1 LKNVQPV
8 SREVELADD
17 TEKTHAWWQSSAVP
31 AEGTWAEKRKLAASL
46 RRLIGLAVL
55 SDPEPGVLE
64 AAAGEMDKISQQL
77 ELQPQR
83 GTLDAFAE
91 TSTAGNVH
99 ALFDRSPV
107 VGLSNPLSPPMR
119 LELEGD
125 TVRGFVKFG
134 SAYEGPPGHVHGGI
148 VAELFDE
155 LLGFAQSITGTPG
168 MTATLTID
176 YLRPTPLHT
185 DLNCRASVARVEGRK
200 IYAEGEL
207 CKDEIVLAR
216 GRGMFVSVDRKRM
229 QKMMEEAG
237 LRRDA
242 ETG

>member
-1 LKNVQPV
+1 M
-8 SREVELADD
+8 ADD
-17 TEKTHAWWQSSAVP
+17 ADKTHAWWQSSAVP
-31 AEGTWAEKRKLAASL
+31 AEGTWAEKRSLAASL

-77 ELQPQR
+77 ARQPQR
-83 GTLDAFAE
+83 GALDAFAE

-134 SAYEGPPGHVHGGI
+134 SAYEGPPGHVHGGV

-155 LLGFAQSITGTPG
+155 LLGFAQSVTGNPG
-168 MTATLTID
+168 MTASLSID
-176 YLRPTPLHT
+176 YLRPTPLHA
-185 DLNCRASVARVEGRK
+185 DLDCRASVARVEGRK

-207 CKDEIVLAR
+207 CKDEVVLAR

-229 QKMMEEAG
+229 KEMMERVG
-237 LRRDA
+237 I
-242 ETG
+242 TGGAKAD